1 MNIALFHKGL
11 IWCGFVKRENK
22 FKNFIILLS
31 WFILLI
37 NPFIQSNLLFGK
49 LTLFQTILLFLFTII
64 FSLIC
69 NLIDIH
75 FNIWL
80 ILSDYSREI
89 KSSKVFF
96 RTYLNKNS
104 VDNLVS
110 SINTSSNG
118 IRTEKTEFETLS
130 KKIKEIYTKFE
141 NIKSGDFEKSVF
153 HLWVDKQEFYSNKI
167 SKQISNKFGS
177 IAMFL
182 IYCFYIFLLL
192 TTTRFYYFVPVVA
205 LQIVISNK
213 PSEKETVLFL
223 EETVPG
229 FKFHYLEEIYEL
241 MLKLRNL
248 VECDISEDNIFIKC
262 IKKVIVKY
270 NPTFEE
276 LNHLEKESKINKE
289 NKELEKKVNKI
300 LG

>member
-110 SINTSSNG
+110 NLNNSEEINFEE
-118 IRTEKTEFETLS
+118 TELKTLS

-141 NIKSGDFEKSVF
+141 NIKSGKFEKSVF

-192 TTTRFYYFVPVVA
+192 ITTRFYYFIPVVA

-213 PSEKETVLFL
+213 PNEKETVLFL
-223 EETVPG
+223 EKTVPE

-241 MLKLRNL
+241 MLQLRNL
-248 VECDISEDNIFIKC
+248 VDNEISEDNIFINC
-262 IKKVIVKY
+262 VKKVIVKY
-270 NPTFEE
+270 NQNLDE
-276 LNHLEKESKINKE
+276 LNQP
-289 NKELEKKVNKI
+289 
-300 LG
+300 

>member
-37 NPFIQSNLLFGK
+37 NPFIQSKFLFGK

-69 NLIDIH
+69 NVIDIH

-96 RTYLNKNS
+96 RTYLNKNR

-110 SINTSSNG
+110 NLNNSEEINSEE
-118 IRTEKTEFETLS
+118 TELKTLS

-141 NIKSGDFEKSVF
+141 NIKSGKFEKSVF

-192 TTTRFYYFVPVVA
+192 ITTRFYYFIPVVA

-213 PSEKETVLFL
+213 PNEKETVLFL
-223 EETVPG
+223 EKTVPE
-229 FKFHYLEEIYEL
+229 FKFNYLEEIYEL
-241 MLKLRNL
+241 MLQLRNL
-248 VECDISEDNIFIKC
+248 VDNEISEDNIFINC
-262 IKKVIVKY
+262 VKKVIVKY
-270 NPTFEE
+270 NQNLDE
-276 LNHLEKESKINKE
+276 LNQP
-289 NKELEKKVNKI
+289 
-300 LG
+300 

>member
-37 NPFIQSNLLFGK
+37 NPFIQSKFLFGK

-69 NLIDIH
+69 NVIDIH

-110 SINTSSNG
+110 NLNKNSEEINSEE
-118 IRTEKTEFETLS
+118 TELKTLS
-130 KKIKEIYTKFE
+130 KNIKEIYTKFE
-141 NIKSGDFEKSVF
+141 NIKSGKFEKSVF

-192 TTTRFYYFVPVVA
+192 ITTRFYYFIPVIA

-213 PSEKETVLFL
+213 PNEKETVLFL
-223 EETVPG
+223 EKTVPE

-241 MLKLRNL
+241 MLQLRNL
-248 VECDISEDNIFIKC
+248 VEDEISEDNIFINC
-262 IKKVIVKY
+262 VKKVIVKY
-270 NPTFEE
+270 NPNLDE
-276 LNHLEKESKINKE
+276 LNQL
-289 NKELEKKVNKI
+289 
-300 LG
+300 

>member
-37 NPFIQSNLLFGK
+37 NPFIQSKFLFGK

-69 NLIDIH
+69 NVIDIH

-96 RTYLNKNS
+96 RTYLNKNR

-110 SINTSSNG
+110 NLNNSEEINSEE
-118 IRTEKTEFETLS
+118 TELKTLS

-141 NIKSGDFEKSVF
+141 NIKSGKFEKSVF

-192 TTTRFYYFVPVVA
+192 ITTRFYYFIPVVA

-213 PSEKETVLFL
+213 PNEKETVLFL
-223 EETVPG
+223 EKTVPE

-241 MLKLRNL
+241 MLQLRNL
-248 VECDISEDNIFIKC
+248 VDNEISEDNIFINC
-262 IKKVIVKY
+262 VKKVIVKY
-270 NPTFEE
+270 NQNLDE
-276 LNHLEKESKINKE
+276 LNQP
-289 NKELEKKVNKI
+289 
-300 LG
+300 

>member
-37 NPFIQSNLLFGK
+37 NPFIQSKFLFGK

-69 NLIDIH
+69 NIIDIH

-96 RTYLNKNS
+96 ITYLNKNS

-110 SINTSSNG
+110 NLNNSEEINFEE
-118 IRTEKTEFETLS
+118 TELKTLS

-141 NIKSGDFEKSVF
+141 NIKSGKFEKSVF

-192 TTTRFYYFVPVVA
+192 ITTRFYYFIPVVA

-213 PSEKETVLFL
+213 PNEKETVLFL
-223 EETVPG
+223 EKTVPE

-241 MLKLRNL
+241 MLQLRNL
-248 VECDISEDNIFIKC
+248 VDNEISEDNIFINC
-262 IKKVIVKY
+262 VKKVIVKY
-270 NPTFEE
+270 NQNLDE
-276 LNHLEKESKINKE
+276 LNQP
-289 NKELEKKVNKI
+289 
-300 LG
+300 

>member
-1 MNIALFHKGL
+1 M
-11 IWCGFVKRENK
+11 
-22 FKNFIILLS
+22 
-31 WFILLI
+31 
-37 NPFIQSNLLFGK
+37 LFGK

-110 SINTSSNG
+110 SINTSSNE

-141 NIKSGDFEKSVF
+141 NIKSGAFEKSVF

-192 TTTRFYYFVPVVA
+192 ITTRFYYFIPVVA

-223 EETVPG
+223 EKTVPE

-248 VECDISEDNIFIKC
+248 VEDDISEDNIFIKC

-276 LNHLEKESKINKE
+276 LNLIEKESKINKE

>member
-37 NPFIQSNLLFGK
+37 NPFIQSKFLFGK

-69 NLIDIH
+69 NVIDIH

-110 SINTSSNG
+110 NLNKNSEEINSEE
-118 IRTEKTEFETLS
+118 TELKTLS

-141 NIKSGDFEKSVF
+141 NIKSGKFEKSVF

-192 TTTRFYYFVPVVA
+192 ITTRFYYFIPVIA

-213 PSEKETVLFL
+213 PNEKETVLFL
-223 EETVPG
+223 EKTVPE

-241 MLKLRNL
+241 MLQLRNL
-248 VECDISEDNIFIKC
+248 VEDEISEDNIFINC
-262 IKKVIVKY
+262 VKKVIVKY
-270 NPTFEE
+270 NPNLDE
-276 LNHLEKESKINKE
+276 LNQL
-289 NKELEKKVNKI
+289 
-300 LG
+300 

>member
-37 NPFIQSNLLFGK
+37 NPFIQSKFLFGK

-64 FSLIC
+64 FSFIC
-69 NLIDIH
+69 NVIDIH

-89 KSSKVFF
+89 KSSKIFF
-96 RTYLNKNS
+96 RTYLNKNR

-110 SINTSSNG
+110 NLNKNSEENNSEE
-118 IRTEKTEFETLS
+118 TELKTLS

-141 NIKSGDFEKSVF
+141 NIKSGKFEKSVF

-192 TTTRFYYFVPVVA
+192 ITTRFYYFIPVVA

-213 PSEKETVLFL
+213 PNEKETVLFL
-223 EETVPG
+223 EKTVPE

-241 MLKLRNL
+241 MLQLRNL
-248 VECDISEDNIFIKC
+248 VEDDISEDNIFINC
-262 IKKVIVKY
+262 VKKVIVKY
-270 NPTFEE
+270 NPNINEPNQ
-276 LNHLEKESKINKE
+276 LKKEYKIKKE
-289 NKELEKKVNKI
+289 NKQLEKKVNKI
-300 LG
+300 LE

>member
-37 NPFIQSNLLFGK
+37 NPFIQSKFLFGK

-69 NLIDIH
+69 NVIDIH

-96 RTYLNKNS
+96 RTYLNKNR

-110 SINTSSNG
+110 NLNNSEEINFEE
-118 IRTEKTEFETLS
+118 TELKTLS

-141 NIKSGDFEKSVF
+141 NIKSGAFEKSVF

-192 TTTRFYYFVPVVA
+192 ITTRFYYFIPVVA

-213 PSEKETVLFL
+213 PNEKETVLFL
-223 EETVPG
+223 EKTVPE

-248 VECDISEDNIFIKC
+248 VEDDISEDNIFIKC

-276 LNHLEKESKINKE
+276 LNLIEKESKINKE

>member
-37 NPFIQSNLLFGK
+37 NPFIQSKFLFGK

-69 NLIDIH
+69 NVIDIH

-96 RTYLNKNS
+96 RTYLNKNR

-110 SINTSSNG
+110 NLNNSEEINSEE
-118 IRTEKTEFETLS
+118 TELKTLS

-141 NIKSGDFEKSVF
+141 NIKSGKFEKSVF

-192 TTTRFYYFVPVVA
+192 ITTRFYYFIPVVA

-213 PSEKETVLFL
+213 PNEKETVLFL
-223 EETVPG
+223 EKTVPE

-241 MLKLRNL
+241 MLQLRNL
-248 VECDISEDNIFIKC
+248 VDNEISEDNIFINC
-262 IKKVIVKY
+262 VKKIIVKY
-270 NPTFEE
+270 NQNLDE
-276 LNHLEKESKINKE
+276 LNQP
-289 NKELEKKVNKI
+289 
-300 LG
+300 

>member
-1 MNIALFHKGL
+1 M
-11 IWCGFVKRENK
+11 
-22 FKNFIILLS
+22 S

-37 NPFIQSNLLFGK
+37 NPFIQSKFLFGK

-64 FSLIC
+64 FSFIC
-69 NLIDIH
+69 NVIDIH

-89 KSSKVFF
+89 KSSKIFF
-96 RTYLNKNS
+96 RTYLNKNR

-110 SINTSSNG
+110 NLNKNSEENNSEE
-118 IRTEKTEFETLS
+118 TELKTLS

-141 NIKSGDFEKSVF
+141 NIKSGKFEKSVF

-192 TTTRFYYFVPVVA
+192 ITTRFYYFIPVVA

-213 PSEKETVLFL
+213 PNEKETVLFL
-223 EETVPG
+223 EKTVPE

-241 MLKLRNL
+241 MLQLRNL
-248 VECDISEDNIFIKC
+248 VEDDISEDNIFINC
-262 IKKVIVKY
+262 VKKVIVKY
-270 NPTFEE
+270 NPNINEPNQ
-276 LNHLEKESKINKE
+276 LKKEYKIKKE
-289 NKELEKKVNKI
+289 NKQLEKKVNKI
-300 LG
+300 LE

>member
-37 NPFIQSNLLFGK
+37 NPFIQSKFLFGK

-69 NLIDIH
+69 NVIDIH

-96 RTYLNKNS
+96 RTYLNKNR

-110 SINTSSNG
+110 NLNNSEEINFEE
-118 IRTEKTEFETLS
+118 TELKTLS

-141 NIKSGDFEKSVF
+141 NIKSGKFEKSVF

-192 TTTRFYYFVPVVA
+192 ITTRFYYFIPVVA

-213 PSEKETVLFL
+213 PNEKETVLFL
-223 EETVPG
+223 EKTVPE

-241 MLKLRNL
+241 MLQLRNL
-248 VECDISEDNIFIKC
+248 VDNEISEDNIFINC
-262 IKKVIVKY
+262 VKKVIVKY
-270 NPTFEE
+270 NQNLDE
-276 LNHLEKESKINKE
+276 LNQP
-289 NKELEKKVNKI
+289 
-300 LG
+300 

>member
-37 NPFIQSNLLFGK
+37 NPFIQSKFLFGK
-49 LTLFQTILLFLFTII
+49 LTSFQTILLFLFTII

-69 NLIDIH
+69 NVIDIH

-96 RTYLNKNS
+96 RTYLNKNR

-110 SINTSSNG
+110 NLNKNSEEINSEE
-118 IRTEKTEFETLS
+118 TELKTLS

-141 NIKSGDFEKSVF
+141 NIKSGKFEKSVF
-153 HLWVDKQEFYSNKI
+153 HLWVNKQEFYSNKI

-177 IAMFL
+177 IVMFL

-192 TTTRFYYFVPVVA
+192 ITTRFYYFIPVVA

-213 PSEKETVLFL
+213 QNEKETVLFL
-223 EETVPG
+223 EKTVPE

-241 MLKLRNL
+241 MLQLRNL
-248 VECDISEDNIFIKC
+248 VEDDISEDNIFIKC

-276 LNHLEKESKINKE
+276 LNLLEKESKINKE

>member
-1 MNIALFHKGL
+1 M
-11 IWCGFVKRENK
+11 
-22 FKNFIILLS
+22 
-31 WFILLI
+31 
-37 NPFIQSNLLFGK
+37 
-49 LTLFQTILLFLFTII
+49 
-64 FSLIC
+64 
-69 NLIDIH
+69 
-75 FNIWL
+75 

-110 SINTSSNG
+110 NLNNSEEINFEE
-118 IRTEKTEFETLS
+118 TELKTLS

-141 NIKSGDFEKSVF
+141 NIKSGKFEKSVF

-192 TTTRFYYFVPVVA
+192 ITTRFYYFIPVVA

-213 PSEKETVLFL
+213 PNEKETVLFL
-223 EETVPG
+223 EKTVPE

-241 MLKLRNL
+241 MLQLRNL
-248 VECDISEDNIFIKC
+248 VDNEISEDNIFINC
-262 IKKVIVKY
+262 VKKVIVKY
-270 NPTFEE
+270 NQNLDE
-276 LNHLEKESKINKE
+276 LNQP
-289 NKELEKKVNKI
+289 
-300 LG
+300 

>member
-37 NPFIQSNLLFGK
+37 NPFIQSKFLFGK

-69 NLIDIH
+69 NVIDIH

-96 RTYLNKNS
+96 RTYLNKNR

-110 SINTSSNG
+110 NLNNSEEINFEE
-118 IRTEKTEFETLS
+118 TELKTLS

-141 NIKSGDFEKSVF
+141 NIKSGKFEKSVF

-192 TTTRFYYFVPVVA
+192 ITTRFYYSIPVVA

-213 PSEKETVLFL
+213 PNEKETVLFL
-223 EETVPG
+223 EKTVPE

-241 MLKLRNL
+241 MLQLRNL
-248 VECDISEDNIFIKC
+248 VDNEISEDNIFINC
-262 IKKVIVKY
+262 VKKVIVKY
-270 NPTFEE
+270 NQNLDE
-276 LNHLEKESKINKE
+276 LNQP
-289 NKELEKKVNKI
+289 
-300 LG
+300 

>member
-37 NPFIQSNLLFGK
+37 NPFIQSKFLFGK

-69 NLIDIH
+69 NVIDIH

-110 SINTSSNG
+110 NLNKNSEEINSEE
-118 IRTEKTEFETLS
+118 TELKTLS

-141 NIKSGDFEKSVF
+141 NIKSGKFEKSVF

-192 TTTRFYYFVPVVA
+192 ITTRFYYFIPVIA

-213 PSEKETVLFL
+213 PNEKETVLFL
-223 EETVPG
+223 EKTVPE
-229 FKFHYLEEIYEL
+229 FKSHYLEEFYEL
-241 MLKLRNL
+241 MLQLRNL
-248 VECDISEDNIFIKC
+248 VEDEISEDNIFINC
-262 IKKVIVKY
+262 VKKVIVKY
-270 NPTFEE
+270 NPNLDE
-276 LNHLEKESKINKE
+276 LNQL
-289 NKELEKKVNKI
+289 
-300 LG
+300 

>member
-1 MNIALFHKGL
+1 M
-11 IWCGFVKRENK
+11 
-22 FKNFIILLS
+22 S

-37 NPFIQSNLLFGK
+37 NPFIQSKFLFGK
-49 LTLFQTILLFLFTII
+49 LTLFQTILLFVFTIV
-64 FSLIC
+64 FALIC
-69 NLIDIH
+69 NVIDIH
-75 FNIWL
+75 LNIWL

-110 SINTSSNG
+110 NLNKNSEEINSDE
-118 IRTEKTEFETLS
+118 TELKTLS

-141 NIKSGDFEKSVF
+141 NIKSGKFEKSVF

-192 TTTRFYYFVPVVA
+192 ITTRFYYFIPVVA

-213 PSEKETVLFL
+213 PNEKETVLFL
-223 EETVPG
+223 EKTVPE
-229 FKFHYLEEIYEL
+229 FKFHYLEKIYEL
-241 MLKLRNL
+241 MLQLRNL
-248 VECDISEDNIFIKC
+248 VEDDISEDNIFINC
-262 IKKVIVKY
+262 VKKVIVKY
-270 NPTFEE
+270 NYQ
-276 LNHLEKESKINKE
+276 
-289 NKELEKKVNKI
+289 KVEV
-300 LG
+300 

>member
-37 NPFIQSNLLFGK
+37 NPFIQSKFLFGK
-49 LTLFQTILLFLFTII
+49 LTLFQTILLFLFTIV

-69 NLIDIH
+69 NVIDIH

-110 SINTSSNG
+110 NLNKNSEEINSEE
-118 IRTEKTEFETLS
+118 TELKTLS

-141 NIKSGDFEKSVF
+141 NIKSGKFEKSVF

-192 TTTRFYYFVPVVA
+192 ITTRFYYFIPVIA

-213 PSEKETVLFL
+213 PNEKETVLFL
-223 EETVPG
+223 EKTVPE

-241 MLKLRNL
+241 MLQLRNL
-248 VECDISEDNIFIKC
+248 VEDEISEDNIFINC
-262 IKKVIVKY
+262 VKKVIVKY
-270 NPTFEE
+270 NPNLDE
-276 LNHLEKESKINKE
+276 LNQL
-289 NKELEKKVNKI
+289 
-300 LG
+300 

>member
-37 NPFIQSNLLFGK
+37 NPFIQSKFLFGK
-49 LTLFQTILLFLFTII
+49 LTLFQAILLFLFTII

-69 NLIDIH
+69 NVIDIH

-96 RTYLNKNS
+96 RTYLNKNR

-110 SINTSSNG
+110 NLNNSEEINSEE
-118 IRTEKTEFETLS
+118 TELKTLS

-141 NIKSGDFEKSVF
+141 NIKSGKFEKSVF

-192 TTTRFYYFVPVVA
+192 ITTRFYYFIPVVA

-213 PSEKETVLFL
+213 PNEKETVLFL
-223 EETVPG
+223 EKTVPE

-241 MLKLRNL
+241 MLQLRNL
-248 VECDISEDNIFIKC
+248 VDNEISEDNIFINC
-262 IKKVIVKY
+262 VKKVIVKY
-270 NPTFEE
+270 NQNLDE
-276 LNHLEKESKINKE
+276 LNQP
-289 NKELEKKVNKI
+289 
-300 LG
+300 

>member
-37 NPFIQSNLLFGK
+37 NPFIQSKFLFGK

-69 NLIDIH
+69 NVIDIH

-96 RTYLNKNS
+96 RTYLNKNR

-110 SINTSSNG
+110 NLNNSEEINSEE
-118 IRTEKTEFETLS
+118 TELKTLS

-141 NIKSGDFEKSVF
+141 NIKSGKFEKSVF

-192 TTTRFYYFVPVVA
+192 ITTRFYYFIPIVA

-213 PSEKETVLFL
+213 PNEKETVLFL
-223 EETVPG
+223 EKTVPE

-241 MLKLRNL
+241 MLQLRNL
-248 VECDISEDNIFIKC
+248 VDNEISEDNIFINC
-262 IKKVIVKY
+262 VKKVIVKY
-270 NPTFEE
+270 NQNLDE
-276 LNHLEKESKINKE
+276 LNQP
-289 NKELEKKVNKI
+289 
-300 LG
+300 

>member
-37 NPFIQSNLLFGK
+37 NPFIQSKFLFGK

-69 NLIDIH
+69 NVIDIH

-96 RTYLNKNS
+96 RTYLNKNR

-110 SINTSSNG
+110 NLNKNSEEINSEE
-118 IRTEKTEFETLS
+118 TELKTLS

-141 NIKSGDFEKSVF
+141 NIKSGKFEKSVF
-153 HLWVDKQEFYSNKI
+153 HLWVNKQEFYSNKI

-177 IAMFL
+177 IVMFL

-192 TTTRFYYFVPVVA
+192 ITTRFYYFIPVVA

-213 PSEKETVLFL
+213 QNEKETVLFL
-223 EETVPG
+223 EKTVPE

-241 MLKLRNL
+241 MLQLRNL
-248 VECDISEDNIFIKC
+248 VEDDISEDNIFIKC

-276 LNHLEKESKINKE
+276 LNLIEKESKINKE

>member
-37 NPFIQSNLLFGK
+37 NPFIQSKFLFGK

-69 NLIDIH
+69 NVIDIH

-96 RTYLNKNS
+96 RTYLNKNR

-110 SINTSSNG
+110 NLNNSEEINFEE
-118 IRTEKTEFETLS
+118 TELKTLS

-141 NIKSGDFEKSVF
+141 NIKSGKFEKSVF

-192 TTTRFYYFVPVVA
+192 ITTRFYYFIPVVA
-205 LQIVISNK
+205 LQIVFSNK
-213 PSEKETVLFL
+213 PNEKETVLFL
-223 EETVPG
+223 EKTVPE

-241 MLKLRNL
+241 MLQLRNL
-248 VECDISEDNIFIKC
+248 VDNEISEDNIFINC
-262 IKKVIVKY
+262 VKKVIVKY
-270 NPTFEE
+270 NQNLDE
-276 LNHLEKESKINKE
+276 LNQP
-289 NKELEKKVNKI
+289 
-300 LG
+300 

>member
-69 NLIDIH
+69 NVIDIH

-96 RTYLNKNS
+96 RTYLNKNR

-110 SINTSSNG
+110 NLNNSEEINFEE
-118 IRTEKTEFETLS
+118 TELKTLS

-141 NIKSGDFEKSVF
+141 NIKSGAFEKSVF

-192 TTTRFYYFVPVVA
+192 ITTRFYYFIPVVA

-213 PSEKETVLFL
+213 PNEKETVLFL
-223 EETVPG
+223 EKTVPE

-248 VECDISEDNIFIKC
+248 VEDDISEDNIFIKC

-276 LNHLEKESKINKE
+276 LNLIEKESKINKE

-300 LG
+300 LE

>member
-37 NPFIQSNLLFGK
+37 NPFIQSKFLFGK

-69 NLIDIH
+69 NVIDIH

-89 KSSKVFF
+89 KSSKFFF

-110 SINTSSNG
+110 NLNKNSEEINSEE
-118 IRTEKTEFETLS
+118 TELKTLS

-141 NIKSGDFEKSVF
+141 NIKSGKFEKSVF

-192 TTTRFYYFVPVVA
+192 ITTRFYYFIPVIA

-213 PSEKETVLFL
+213 PNEKETVLFL
-223 EETVPG
+223 EKTVPE

-241 MLKLRNL
+241 MLQLRNL
-248 VECDISEDNIFIKC
+248 VEDEISEDNIFINC
-262 IKKVIVKY
+262 VKKVIVKY
-270 NPTFEE
+270 NPNLDE
-276 LNHLEKESKINKE
+276 LNQL
-289 NKELEKKVNKI
+289 
-300 LG
+300 

>member
-1 MNIALFHKGL
+1 M
-11 IWCGFVKRENK
+11 
-22 FKNFIILLS
+22 
-31 WFILLI
+31 
-37 NPFIQSNLLFGK
+37 
-49 LTLFQTILLFLFTII
+49 
-64 FSLIC
+64 
-69 NLIDIH
+69 
-75 FNIWL
+75 

-96 RTYLNKNS
+96 RTYLNKNR

-110 SINTSSNG
+110 NLNKNSEEINSEE
-118 IRTEKTEFETLS
+118 TELKTLS

-141 NIKSGDFEKSVF
+141 NIKSGKFEKSVF

-192 TTTRFYYFVPVVA
+192 ITTRFYYFIPVIA

-213 PSEKETVLFL
+213 PNEKETVLFL
-223 EETVPG
+223 EKTVPE

-248 VECDISEDNIFIKC
+248 VEDDISEDNIFIKC

-276 LNHLEKESKINKE
+276 LNLIEKESKINKE

>member
-37 NPFIQSNLLFGK
+37 NPFIQSKFLFGK

-69 NLIDIH
+69 NVIDIH

-110 SINTSSNG
+110 NLNNSEEINFEE
-118 IRTEKTEFETLS
+118 TELKTLS

-141 NIKSGDFEKSVF
+141 NIKSGKFEKSVF

-192 TTTRFYYFVPVVA
+192 ITTRFYYFIPVVA

-213 PSEKETVLFL
+213 PNEKETVLFL
-223 EETVPG
+223 EKTVPE

-241 MLKLRNL
+241 MLQLRNL
-248 VECDISEDNIFIKC
+248 VDNEISEDNIFINC
-262 IKKVIVKY
+262 VKKVIVKY
-270 NPTFEE
+270 NQNLDE
-276 LNHLEKESKINKE
+276 LNQP
-289 NKELEKKVNKI
+289 
-300 LG
+300 

>member
-37 NPFIQSNLLFGK
+37 NPFIQSKFLFGK

-69 NLIDIH
+69 NVIDIH

-110 SINTSSNG
+110 NLNKNSEEINSEE
-118 IRTEKTEFETLS
+118 TELKTLS

-141 NIKSGDFEKSVF
+141 NIKSSKFEKSVF

-192 TTTRFYYFVPVVA
+192 ITTRFYYFIPVIA

-213 PSEKETVLFL
+213 PNEKETVLFL
-223 EETVPG
+223 EKTVPE

-241 MLKLRNL
+241 MLQLRNL
-248 VECDISEDNIFIKC
+248 VEDEISEDNIFINC
-262 IKKVIVKY
+262 VKKVIVKY
-270 NPTFEE
+270 NPNLDE
-276 LNHLEKESKINKE
+276 LNQL
-289 NKELEKKVNKI
+289 
-300 LG
+300 

>member
-37 NPFIQSNLLFGK
+37 NPFIQSKFLFGK

-69 NLIDIH
+69 NVIDIH

-96 RTYLNKNS
+96 RTYLNKNR

-110 SINTSSNG
+110 NLNNSEEINFEE
-118 IRTEKTEFETLS
+118 TELKTLS

-141 NIKSGDFEKSVF
+141 NIKSGKFEKSVF

-192 TTTRFYYFVPVVA
+192 ITTRFYYFIPVAA

-213 PSEKETVLFL
+213 PNEKETVLFL
-223 EETVPG
+223 EKTVPE

-241 MLKLRNL
+241 MLQLRNL
-248 VECDISEDNIFIKC
+248 VDNEISEDNIFINC
-262 IKKVIVKY
+262 VKKVIVKY
-270 NPTFEE
+270 NQNLDE
-276 LNHLEKESKINKE
+276 LNQP
-289 NKELEKKVNKI
+289 
-300 LG
+300 

>member
-37 NPFIQSNLLFGK
+37 NPFIQSKFLFGK

-69 NLIDIH
+69 NVIDIH

-96 RTYLNKNS
+96 RTYLNKNR

-110 SINTSSNG
+110 NLNNSEEINFEE
-118 IRTEKTEFETLS
+118 TELKTLS

-141 NIKSGDFEKSVF
+141 NIKSGKFEKSVF

-177 IAMFL
+177 IVMFL

-192 TTTRFYYFVPVVA
+192 ITTRFYYFIPVVA

-213 PSEKETVLFL
+213 PNEKETVLFL
-223 EETVPG
+223 EKTVPE

-241 MLKLRNL
+241 MLQLRNL
-248 VECDISEDNIFIKC
+248 VDNEISEDNIFINC
-262 IKKVIVKY
+262 VKKVIVKY
-270 NPTFEE
+270 NQNLDE
-276 LNHLEKESKINKE
+276 LNQP
-289 NKELEKKVNKI
+289 
-300 LG
+300 

>member
-37 NPFIQSNLLFGK
+37 NPFIQSKFLFGK

-69 NLIDIH
+69 NVIDIH

-80 ILSDYSREI
+80 ILSDYFREI

-110 SINTSSNG
+110 NLNKNSEEINSEE
-118 IRTEKTEFETLS
+118 TELKTLS

-141 NIKSGDFEKSVF
+141 NIKSGKFEKSVF

-192 TTTRFYYFVPVVA
+192 ITTRFYYFIPVIA

-213 PSEKETVLFL
+213 PNEKETVLFL
-223 EETVPG
+223 EKTVPE

-241 MLKLRNL
+241 MLQLRNL
-248 VECDISEDNIFIKC
+248 VEDEISEDNIFINC
-262 IKKVIVKY
+262 VKKVIVKY
-270 NPTFEE
+270 NPNLDE
-276 LNHLEKESKINKE
+276 LNQL
-289 NKELEKKVNKI
+289 
-300 LG
+300 

>member
-37 NPFIQSNLLFGK
+37 NPFIQSKFLFGK

-69 NLIDIH
+69 NVIDIH

-96 RTYLNKNS
+96 RTYLNKNR

-110 SINTSSNG
+110 NLNNSEEINFEE
-118 IRTEKTEFETLS
+118 TELKTLS
-130 KKIKEIYTKFE
+130 KKIKKIYTKFE
-141 NIKSGDFEKSVF
+141 NIKSGKFEKSVF

-192 TTTRFYYFVPVVA
+192 ITTRFYYFIPVVA

-213 PSEKETVLFL
+213 PNEKETVLFL
-223 EETVPG
+223 EKTVPE

-241 MLKLRNL
+241 MLQLRNL
-248 VECDISEDNIFIKC
+248 VDNEISEDNIFINC
-262 IKKVIVKY
+262 VKKVIVKY
-270 NPTFEE
+270 NQNLDE
-276 LNHLEKESKINKE
+276 LNQP
-289 NKELEKKVNKI
+289 
-300 LG
+300 